1 MSKQQQ
7 SVDFHHWCFCVFD
20 SFFGLCFFFH
30 MVLRTQPNPF
40 NLAERP
46 LNQRRR
52 KKKKTLA
59 VPPRRDDS
67 TQRPALTRH
76 SARFR
81 VAFIVSERPFSKIFS
96 SSSTSFFFPPSYSGR
111 YFLGLSVAVMEP
123 SVLGSSDRIALG
135 EKKNQFNS
143 IGQSSDRVR
152 VTSKCL
158 ELVFW
163 DLG

>member
-52 KKKKTLA
+52 KKKKN
-59 VPPRRDDS
+59 PRGAAAARWLDATAGADS
-67 TQRPALTRH
+67 TLRSISGRIHRVRTALLKDLFFFFDIFFFSSLIFRPLLPRLVSRRNGTER
-76 SARFR
+76 ARF
-81 VAFIVSERPFSKIFS
+81 EW
-96 SSSTSFFFPPSYSGR
+96 SYCFGR
-111 YFLGLSVAVMEP
+111 
-123 SVLGSSDRIALG
+123 
-135 EKKNQFNS
+135 KKNQFNS